1 MGAPPESPVGSPA
14 RRILLFIL
22 MSTALAGWTQSTCSG
37 PPDLTARMRDQPTA
51 DNATALGI
59 WYADNRQFDCAV
71 GAFREALKSDPNS
84 AKLHYFEGLALIGG
98 SHPDEAVIAL
108 RASSQ
113 ADPHA
118 IQPHLALAD
127 LDLAM
132 NQRADAE
139 AQWRQALAI
148 DPRSEPALEGLSDAL
163 LDDEDYAAV
172 IVLLRNA
179 DRSEALTIN
188 LAKALGKTG
197 YLEDAHTVL
206 TEAMRI
212 SPHSVDL
219 ARAMTVVLIKMNRS
233 ADAIK
238 LLDATRNEHPGVLD
252 VQVDLLRI
260 LVHQDQ
266 FDRAGAIC
274 SQLLTQRSDDPEILQ
289 LCGTVDR
296 AAGNYDKAK
305 IHLQAAIAANPDVYD
320 SQYNLGAVLVTLHE
334 WRQAETHLRMAIA
347 LDPKAPEVHIELAKA
362 LRGLGDPQ
370 QAAEEVKTYEQLKKA
385 AAAESDAAL
394 AASQGDKEI
403 DKGNAQQ
410 AAAAYRQAIEQDPAN
425 AVYRYKL
432 SVALRRSGDLAGERA
447 QLEEAIKLDAK
458 LAGAQN
464 QLGYM
469 LAQQGDA
476 AGAVKHFRLAAEA
489 APSWPEAWI
498 NLAAELAAT
507 AQYADARTAVA
518 KALTLEPNNQ
528 QARELSDQLS
538 KDPATA
544 QPQHQ

>member
-1 MGAPPESPVGSPA
+1 MCA
-14 RRILLFIL
+14 
-22 MSTALAGWTQSTCSG
+22 ALAAGAQTTCNG
-37 PPDLTARMRDQPTA
+37 PPDLAARLRDQPTA
-51 DNATALGI
+51 ENATALGI
-59 WYADNRQFDCAV
+59 WYADHKQFDCAA
-71 GAFREALKSDPNS
+71 GAFREALKSDPDS

-98 SHPDEAVIAL
+98 GHPDEAVKAL

-118 IQPHLALAD
+118 LQPHLALGD
-127 LDLAM
+127 LYLAM

-139 AQWRQALAI
+139 AQWRQVLAI
-148 DPRSEPALEGLSDAL
+148 DPQSEPALEGLSGAL

-172 IVLLRNA
+172 IVLLRNSA
-179 DRSEALTIN
+179 RTETLTIN

-206 TEAMRI
+206 TEAMQI

-238 LLDATRNEHPGVLD
+238 LLETTQNEHPGVLD

-260 LVHQDQ
+260 LVHQNQ

-274 SQLLTQRSDDPEILQ
+274 SSLLKLRPDDPEVLQ
-289 LCGTVDR
+289 LCGSVDR
-296 AAGNYDKAK
+296 AAGNYDQAK
-305 IHLQAAIAANPDVYD
+305 THLQAAIAANPDVYD
-320 SQYNLGAVLVTLHE
+320 SQYNLGAVLVTLRQWHE
-334 WRQAETHLRMAIA
+334 AEAHLRKAIA
-347 LDPKAPEVHIELAKA
+347 LDPKAPEVHVELAKA
-362 LRGLGDPQ
+362 LRGLGDSQ
-370 QAAEEVKTYEQLKKA
+370 QAAQEIKTYEQLKKA
-385 AAAESDAAL
+385 AAAESDAAV

-403 DKGNAQQ
+403 NKGNAQQ
-410 AAAAYRQAIEQDPAN
+410 AAAAYRQAIDQDPAN

-432 SVALRRSGDLAGERA
+432 AMALRQSGDVPGQRA
-447 QLEEAIKLDAK
+447 QLEEAVRLDAK

-464 QLGYM
+464 QLGYI

-476 AGAVKHFRLAAEA
+476 PGAVEHFRLAVAA
-489 APSWPEAWI
+489 APSWPEAWV

-507 AQYADARTAVA
+507 AQYAEARTAVA
-518 KALTLEPNNQ
+518 KALALEPGNQ
-528 QARELSDQLS
+528 QAHELSDQLL
-538 KDPATA
+538 KDPAAA
-544 QPQHQ
+544 QPQR